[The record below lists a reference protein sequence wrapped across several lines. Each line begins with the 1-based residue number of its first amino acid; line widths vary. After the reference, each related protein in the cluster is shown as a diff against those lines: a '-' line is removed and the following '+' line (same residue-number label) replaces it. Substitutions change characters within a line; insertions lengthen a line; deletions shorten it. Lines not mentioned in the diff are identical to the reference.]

1 MIFDENLDFST
12 ILDDAL
18 AKSQKTKKRVLIE
31 FGGDWCIWSHR
42 MNSVVESKKFK
53 SLIDD
58 NFIFLRCT
66 INALGECNYPSDREY
81 PEFSSIP
88 HFILLD
94 ENGKIIASQDTPGF
108 EFLWFYKKWS
118 LYNFFKKWAKL

>member
-1 MIFDENLDFST
+1 MIFDENLDFNE

-18 AKSQKTKKRVLIE
+18 AKSKVTKKRILIE

-42 MNSVVESKKFK
+42 MNRIVESRKFK
-53 SLIDD
+53 SFIDD

-66 INALGECNYPSDREY
+66 INAYGENSYPSDKDLPDIR
-81 PEFSSIP
+81 SIP

-94 ENGKIIASQDTPGF
+94 ENGNVIGSQDTPGF
-108 EFLWFYKKWS
+108 EFLWFYKKWA
-118 LYNFFKKWAKL
+118 LYNFFKEWSKL